1 MKKTI
6 TIIVTIVLIGLV
18 TAAYLMHPTAQ
29 ELVDKYVLGKEEPL
43 PPAPIEPERWVYVLA
58 DGTGSTYGTYA
69 IPKVSAQW
77 LAKVLDE
84 MYHVSGGR
92 LYLSHIDKDS
102 RNNEVLYVSVPKQI
116 VPITKPQRR
125 SGEIS
130 FEFTKRLKEWE
141 SLVLNMQADS
151 IAIAKKYA
159 LQKAE
164 FLKGSEELLRTT
176 VYVKS
181 SDNQW
186 TDIIGILNAS
196 FVTLQNDRE
205 TQAKKYVVGFSDYIQ
220 DAPYLKI
227 TKLDSIPQ
235 DIQLVAVNPVQNS
248 SKKITDSLIE
258 FEHPARVIETMFNAK
273 K

>member
-6 TIIVTIVLIGLV
+6 TIISALVVLGAVTL
-18 TAAYLMHPTAQ
+18 AYLMNPNIEAI
-29 ELVDKYVLGKEEPL
+29 VDKYVLGKEEPL
-43 PPAPIEPERWVYVLA
+43 PPAASEPERWVYVLA

-69 IPKVSAQW
+69 IPKVSTQW

-84 MYHVSGGR
+84 MYEVSGGR

-102 RNNEVLYVSVPKQI
+102 RNNEVLYVSVPQQV
-116 VPITKPQRR
+116 VPIPRPQRR

-141 SLVLNMQADS
+141 SLVLKMRTDS
-151 IAIAKKYA
+151 IAVAKKYA
-159 LQKAE
+159 THKEE
-164 FLKGSEELLRTT
+164 FLTESEELLSTT

-181 SDNQW
+181 ADNQW

-220 DAPYLKI
+220 DAPHLKS

-235 DIQLVAVNPVQNS
+235 DIQLIAVNPVQNS
-248 SKKITDSLIE
+248 SNKITNSLKE
-258 FEHPARVIETMFNAK
+258 FEHPARVIETMFNTIK
-273 K
+273 

>member
-1 MKKTI
+1 
-6 TIIVTIVLIGLV
+6 
-18 TAAYLMHPTAQ
+18 
-29 ELVDKYVLGKEEPL
+29 
-43 PPAPIEPERWVYVLA
+43 
-58 DGTGSTYGTYA
+58 
-69 IPKVSAQW
+69 
-77 LAKVLDE
+77 
-84 MYHVSGGR
+84 
-92 LYLSHIDKDS
+92 
-102 RNNEVLYVSVPKQI
+102 
-116 VPITKPQRR
+116 
-125 SGEIS
+125 
-130 FEFTKRLKEWE
+130 
-141 SLVLNMQADS
+141 MQADS